1 MLLTEQEAASKRCQE
16 SYGPP
21 LLYDPSVHPH
31 GLTSAIGAVVVGAIH
46 SPSHC
51 IGSSCMAWRWRD
63 DPCRLSKDDPP
74 PRGFCGKAIQPIMF
88 Q

>member
-1 MLLTEQEAASKRCQE
+1 MLLTEKEAASKRCQE

-21 LLYDPSVHPH
+21 LYDPSVHPH
-31 GLTSAIGAVVVGAIH
+31 GTVGTIH

-63 DPCRLSKDDPP
+63 DPCRLSEDVPP

-88 Q
+88 L